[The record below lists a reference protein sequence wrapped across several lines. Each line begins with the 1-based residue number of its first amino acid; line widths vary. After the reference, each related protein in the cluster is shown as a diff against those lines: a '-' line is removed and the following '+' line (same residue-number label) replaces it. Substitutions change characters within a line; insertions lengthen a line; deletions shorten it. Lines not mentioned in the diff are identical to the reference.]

1 MRTVKFKA
9 GDPIIN
15 EGDAGETAFYIVD
28 GSVEVSIGLGKKER
42 TVGALKA
49 GEIFGEMSLIVPG
62 PRSATVRAVTDV
74 ECLETSYDEFISAV
88 KKNPDQAVEFMKT
101 SGAAASADERDDG
114 KSGSAPARAPRTRAR
129 SRQVARAAGAR
140 RGESRPFLA
149 HDLVSAGGSGPRST
163 RAAGPS
169 P

>member
-101 SGAAASADERDDG
+101 LVQRLRQMNAIMESLGPRRRGLRELVRDLGKSLGRRERDEE
-114 KSGSAPARAPRTRAR
+114 KAARFWRMIW
-129 SRQVARAAGAR
+129 
-140 RGESRPFLA
+140 
-149 HDLVSAGGSGPRST
+149 
-163 RAAGPS
+163 
-169 P
+169 

>member
-101 SGAAASADERDDG
+101 LVQRLRQMNAMMESLGPRRRGLRELVRDLGKSLGRQERDEE
-114 KSGSAPARAPRTRAR
+114 KAARFWRMIW
-129 SRQVARAAGAR
+129 
-140 RGESRPFLA
+140 
-149 HDLVSAGGSGPRST
+149 
-163 RAAGPS
+163 
-169 P
+169 